1 MYTIKN
7 VSMITGIGVHT
18 LRAWEKRYGVVKPER
33 SSSGRR
39 YYSDDDIEK
48 LKLIATL
55 NKTGEQ
61 ISQIAKLSFEE
72 LETRVGN
79 LSEKDLYPEEDDKLA
94 TSLFILKQ
102 AFDLQVQDVLFHE
115 FENMNDELKNKSY
128 RFKSLINKLV
138 VPFYEHV
145 ISQDENNPTLRPFC
159 RTIYSL
165 IAANLKTVL
174 AQVID
179 DFQAENKPAT
189 EKTQADANQPILVG
203 SSGTVKGEIDSL
215 IVCIKSY
222 LSGKEA
228 LYIGSLVDKDVISE
242 FIDNMDS
249 KKVVITDRYVSFRPH
264 PRLFDLMKELPSEKL
279 QEVEFAVLLHR
290 LNEMQRLE
298 FENSDKVE
306 VLKNFDS
313 MDHYFA
319 S

>member
-39 YYSDDDIEK
+39 FYSEEDIEK

-72 LETRVGN
+72 LRSKVGN

-115 FENMNDELKNKSY
+115 FENMNDELKNKTY
-128 RFKSLINKLV
+128 RSKSLINKLV

-145 ISQDENNPTLRPFC
+145 ISHEEANPSLRTFS

-165 IAANLKTVL
+165 IASNLKTLL

-179 DFQAENKPAT
+179 EFQMNNKQDTENSL
-189 EKTQADANQPILVG
+189 QPILVG

-228 LYIGSLVDKDVISE
+228 LYIGPLVDKDVISE

>member
-18 LRAWEKRYGVVKPER
+18 LRAWEKRYGVVNPDR

-39 YYSDDDIEK
+39 FYSEEDISK

-61 ISQIAKLSFEE
+61 ISHIAQLSDKE
-72 LETRVGN
+72 LAEKVGN
-79 LSEKDLYPEEDDKLA
+79 LSEKDLYPEEENKLA

-102 AFDLQVQDVLFHE
+102 AFGLQVQDVLFHE
-115 FENMNDELKNKSY
+115 FENLNEELKKGTF
-128 RFKSLINKLV
+128 RLKSLIDKLI

-145 ISQDENNPTLRPFC
+145 LAQDESQPSSKPFC

-165 IAANLKTVL
+165 VAGHLKAVL
-174 AQVID
+174 SQVID
-179 DFQAENKPAT
+179 EYQREGQRP
-189 EKTQADANQPILVG
+189 ESESPILVG

-222 LSGKEA
+222 LNGKEA
-228 LYIGSLVDKDVISE
+228 LYIGPLVDKDLINE
-242 FIDNMDS
+242 FIDNMHS

-264 PRLFDLMKELPSEKL
+264 PRLFDLMKDMPGDKL

-298 FENSDKVE
+298 FNNSDKVE
-306 VLKNFDS
+306 VLNSFDS
-313 MDHYFA
+313 MDQYFA

>member
-33 SSSGRR
+33 SPSGRR
-39 YYSDDDIEK
+39 FYSEHDVEK
-48 LKLIATL
+48 LKLISTL

-61 ISQIAKLSFEE
+61 ISQIAKLSDEE
-72 LETRVGN
+72 LKNAVGG
-79 LSEKDLYPEEDDKLA
+79 LSEKELYPEEENKIQ

-102 AFDLQVQDVLFHE
+102 SFDFQVQDVIFHE
-115 FENMNDELKNKSY
+115 FESMTEELKKGSY
-128 RFKSLINKLV
+128 RLKSLVNDLI

-145 ISQDENNPTLRPFC
+145 ISSEESDVNKRPFC

-165 IAANLKTVL
+165 IANNLKTVL
-174 AQVID
+174 AQAID
-179 DFQAENKPAT
+179 DFQESH
-189 EKTQADANQPILVG
+189 EKVESVSSPILVG
-203 SSGTVKGEIDSL
+203 SSGTVKGEIDAL
-215 IVCIKSY
+215 VVCIKSY

-228 LYIGSLVDKDVISE
+228 MFIGPMVDKDMISE

-264 PRLFDLMKELPSEKL
+264 PRLFDVMKELPQEKL
-279 QEVEFAVLLHR
+279 KDVEFAVLLHR

-298 FENSDKVE
+298 FAHSDKVE
-306 VLKNFDS
+306 VLKSFDS
-313 MDHYFA
+313 MDQYFA

>member
-18 LRAWEKRYGVVKPER
+18 LRAWEKRYSVVKPER

-39 YYSDDDIEK
+39 YYSDEDIEK

-61 ISQIAKLSFEE
+61 ISQIAKLSFED
-72 LETRVGN
+72 LKTRVGN
-79 LSEKDLYPEEDDKLA
+79 LSEKDLYPEEEDKLA

-102 AFDLQVQDVLFHE
+102 AFNLQVQDVLFHE

-128 RFKSLINKLV
+128 RFKSLINKLI

-145 ISQDENNPTLRPFC
+145 ISQDEANPTLRPFC

-165 IAANLKTVL
+165 VAANLKTVL

-179 DFQAENKPAT
+179 DFQADKRAEG
-189 EKTQADANQPILVG
+189 EANQPILVG

-228 LYIGSLVDKDVISE
+228 LYIGPLVDKDVISE

>member
-61 ISQIAKLSFEE
+61 ISQIAKLSFDE
-72 LETRVGN
+72 LTLKVGN

-115 FENMNDELKNKSY
+115 FENMNEELKNKTY
-128 RFKSLINKLV
+128 RFKSLVNKLI

-145 ISQDENNPTLRPFC
+145 IAKDESNSSLRPFC

-179 DFQAENKPAT
+179 DFQAENKS
-189 EKTQADANQPILVG
+189 EESDKQPVLVG

-228 LYIGSLVDKDVISE
+228 LYIGPLVDKDVISE

-264 PRLFDLMKELPSEKL
+264 PRLFDLMKELPKEKL

-306 VLKNFDS
+306 VIKNFDS

>member
-18 LRAWEKRYGVVKPER
+18 LRAWEKRYGVVRPER
-33 SSSGRR
+33 STSGRR
-39 YYSDDDIEK
+39 YYSEEDIDK

-61 ISQIAKLSFEE
+61 ISQIAKLSLEE
-72 LETRVGN
+72 LSLKVGS

-102 AFDLQVQDVLFHE
+102 AFNAQVQDILFHE
-115 FENMNDELKNKSY
+115 FENIRDELKNNTY
-128 RFKSLINKLV
+128 RLKSLVNKLI
-138 VPFYEHV
+138 VPFYEFV
-145 ISQDENNPTLRPFC
+145 IAQDESNPAIRPFC

-165 IAANLKTVL
+165 VAANLKTVL
-174 AQVID
+174 SQVID
-179 DFQAENKPAT
+179 EFQSQSKRPQELPV
-189 EKTQADANQPILVG
+189 DSQPILVG

-222 LSGKEA
+222 LNGKEA
-228 LYIGSLVDKDVISE
+228 LYIGPLVNKDIISE

-264 PRLFDLMKELPSEKL
+264 PRLFDLMKELPKDKL

-306 VLKNFDS
+306 VLKSFDS
-313 MDHYFA
+313 MDQYFA

>member
-1 MYTIKN
+1 
-7 VSMITGIGVHT
+7 MITGIGVHT
-18 LRAWEKRYGVVKPER
+18 LRAWEKRYGVVNPER
-33 SSSGRR
+33 STSGRR
-39 YYSDDDIEK
+39 YYSEEDINK

-72 LETRVGN
+72 LETRVGS
-79 LSEKDLYPEEDDKLA
+79 LSEKELYPEEDDKLA

-102 AFDLQVQDVLFHE
+102 AFNSQVQEVLFHE
-115 FENMNDELKNKSY
+115 FENMSEELKNDTF
-128 RFKSLINKLV
+128 RLKSLVNKLI

-145 ISQDENNPTLRPFC
+145 IAQDENMPNLRPFC

-165 IAANLKTVL
+165 IAANLKSVM

-179 DFQAENKPAT
+179 DYQAQRSNDN
-189 EKTQADANQPILVG
+189 TQTGVADTQPILVG

-228 LYIGSLVDKDVISE
+228 LYIGPLVDKDVISE

-264 PRLFDLMKELPSEKL
+264 PRLFDLMKELPQEKL

-306 VLKNFDS
+306 VLKSFDS

>member
-18 LRAWEKRYGVVKPER
+18 LRAWEKRYAVVIPER
-33 SSSGRR
+33 SSTGRR
-39 YYSDDDIEK
+39 FYSEANIEK
-48 LKLIATL
+48 LKLISTL

-61 ISQIAKLSFEE
+61 ISQIAKLSLEE
-72 LETRVGN
+72 LKEQVGS
-79 LSEKDLYPEEDDKLA
+79 LSEKDLYPEEDNKLE

-102 AFDLQVQDVLFHE
+102 AFSLQVQDVLFHE
-115 FENMNDELKNKSY
+115 FENMNEELKRNTY
-128 RFKSLINKLV
+128 RLKSLVNKLI

-145 ISQDENNPTLRPFC
+145 ILVDEENINMRPFC
-159 RTIYSL
+159 RTVYSL
-165 IAANLKTVL
+165 IASNLKTVL

-179 DFQAENKPAT
+179 QYMAQESSVVNFDGVGK
-189 EKTQADANQPILVG
+189 DGPILVG
-203 SSGTVKGEIDSL
+203 SAGTVKGEIDSL

-222 LSGKEA
+222 LNGKEA
-228 LYIGSLVDKDVISE
+228 LYIGSLVDKDMISE
-242 FIDNMDS
+242 FIDNMSS
-249 KKVVITDRYVSFRPH
+249 KKVVITDRYVSFRAH
-264 PRLFDLMKELPSEKL
+264 PRLFDVMKELPSEKL

-290 LNEMQRLE
+290 LNEMQRME

-306 VLKNFDS
+306 VLRSFDS

>member
-1 MYTIKN
+1 M
-7 VSMITGIGVHT
+7 
-18 LRAWEKRYGVVKPER
+18 
-33 SSSGRR
+33 
-39 YYSDDDIEK
+39 
-48 LKLIATL
+48 
-55 NKTGEQ
+55 
-61 ISQIAKLSFEE
+61 
-72 LETRVGN
+72 
-79 LSEKDLYPEEDDKLA
+79 
-94 TSLFILKQ
+94 
-102 AFDLQVQDVLFHE
+102 QDVLFHE
-115 FENMNDELKNKSY
+115 FENMSEELKNNSY
-128 RFKSLINKLV
+128 RLKSLVNKLI

-145 ISQDENNPTLRPFC
+145 VSLDESSPTLRPFC

-165 IAANLKTVL
+165 IAVNLKSVL
-174 AQVID
+174 SQVID
-179 DFQAENKPAT
+179 DFQNENK
-189 EKTQADANQPILVG
+189 EKVMSGDAQPILVG

-228 LYIGSLVDKDVISE
+228 LYIGPLVDKDIISE

-264 PRLFDLMKELPSEKL
+264 PRLFDLMKELPQEKL

-306 VLKNFDS
+306 VLKSFDS
-313 MDHYFA
+313 MDQYFA

>member
-18 LRAWEKRYGVVKPER
+18 LRAWEKRYAVVVPER
-33 SSSGRR
+33 SSTGRR
-39 YYSDDDIEK
+39 FYSDEDVEK
-48 LKLIATL
+48 LKLISTL

-61 ISQIAKLSFEE
+61 ISHIAKLSFDE
-72 LETRVGN
+72 LRERVGS
-79 LSEKDLYPEEDDKLA
+79 LSEKELYPEEENKIN

-102 AFDLQVQDVLFHE
+102 AFSLQIQDILFHE
-115 FENMNDELKNKSY
+115 FENMNEELKNNNY
-128 RFKSLINKLV
+128 RTKSLLNKLI

-145 ISQDENNPTLRPFC
+145 IMADEENVNMRPFC

-165 IAANLKTVL
+165 IAANLKTIL

-179 DFQAENKPAT
+179 QHM
-189 EKTQADANQPILVG
+189 NQGPQEISELAPKHSPILVG

-215 IVCIKSY
+215 VVCIKSY

-228 LYIGSLVDKDVISE
+228 LYIGPLVDKDLISE

-249 KKVVITDRYVSFRPH
+249 KKVVITDRYVSFRTH

-290 LNEMQRLE
+290 LNEMQRME

-306 VLKNFDS
+306 VLRSFDS
-313 MDHYFA
+313 MDQYFA

>member
-18 LRAWEKRYGVVKPER
+18 LRAWEKRYGVVIPER
-33 SSSGRR
+33 STSGRR
-39 YYSDDDIEK
+39 YYSENDIEK

-61 ISQIAKLSFEE
+61 ISQIAKLSFDE
-72 LETRVGN
+72 LKNKVGS
-79 LSEKDLYPEEDDKLA
+79 LSEKDLYPDEDNKLA

-102 AFDLQVQDVLFHE
+102 AFNAQVQDVLFHE
-115 FENMNDELKNKSY
+115 FENMSDELKNNSY
-128 RFKSLINKLV
+128 RLKSLVNKLI

-145 ISQDENNPTLRPFC
+145 VTLDESSPTLRPFC

-165 IAANLKTVL
+165 IAVNLKSVL
-174 AQVID
+174 SQVID
-179 DFQAENKPAT
+179 DFQNENK
-189 EKTQADANQPILVG
+189 EKVISGDTQPILVG

-228 LYIGSLVDKDVISE
+228 LYIGPLVDKDIISE

-264 PRLFDLMKELPSEKL
+264 PRLFDLMKELPQEKL

-306 VLKNFDS
+306 VLKSFDS
-313 MDHYFA
+313 MDQYFA